1 LESLPGAVSLFARA
15 YQRQTGGTQTGSEAI
30 KTLLAAMKKGNVR
43 GDILT
48 FAGDIASETAASGVE
63 KASNSSQAQE
73 ERLSNSVNDM
83 AIIASAAGVE
93 EAFARIFKTLSEG
106 IDESSGMVESLAQSF
121 NNATKYASYLLL
133 IPQDFQRLM
142 AGKDSVIS
150 DWLWGQG
157 KQGEE
162 TLANMFEIRDV
173 FKNIKDLGE
182 LSYGGWK
189 QLFELMSENQGLQF
203 FGRPLASLNQ
213 GLQAVLKAGNGDWQ
227 GAGEA
232 VTNAAGGALDSVTAP
247 GRAAAGGISG
257 WLAPDKSDPNGVVKR
272 YRTLASDWLARLSS
286 GTNSDTWMAERGTV
300 TEAGETITGNQINK
314 AFDNPN
320 YSVTLDPLLAGRY
333 ENGVNK
339 GAISQQFVRDNLL
352 YTPPTPEDPA
362 VSGKPSA
369 ATRDQLL
376 TQAANTVTSNSN
388 NNTSNTFNFEATFQ
402 MPAGTT
408 EQQAGELNEVFG
420 RWFREEMGT
429 AITNM
434 PNNQ

>member
-1 LESLPGAVSLFARA
+1 MESLPGAVSLFARA
-15 YQRQTGGTQTGSEAI
+15 YQRQTGGTKTGSDAI
-30 KTLLAAMKKGNVR
+30 KELLAAMKKGNVR

-63 KASNSSQAQE
+63 KAAQSSQAQQD
-73 ERLSNSVNDM
+73 RFSNSVNDM

-142 AGKDSVIS
+142 AGKDSVIA

-173 FKNIKDLGE
+173 FKNIKDLGG
-182 LSYGGWK
+182 LAYSGWK
-189 QLFELMSENQGLQF
+189 QLFELMANSDSQSYFGKSIATLNEGLS
-203 FGRPLASLNQ
+203 AII
-213 GLQAVLKAGNGDWQ
+213 
-227 GAGEA
+227 
-232 VTNAAGGALDSVTAP
+232 AAGRGDDKAAKKHGSNYLTGMADIASTPFRMVLDAATDPDAP
-247 GRAAAGGISG
+247 GTKPENSSASGYLNNIARRGFGSDDWYTNRA
-257 WLAPDKSDPNGVVKR
+257 
-272 YRTLASDWLARLSS
+272 
-286 GTNSDTWMAERGTV
+286 TV

-339 GAISQQFVRDNLL
+339 RAVSQQFVRDSLL
-352 YTPPTPEDPA
+352 YTTPNSEDPD
-362 VSGKPSA
+362 VSGKPPV

-376 TQAANTVTSNSN
+376 TQASNTVTSNSN

-402 MPAGTT
+402 MPSGTT

-420 RWFREEMGT
+420 RWFKEEMGT